1 MFLSCSLF
9 PSMSSIIF
17 HAFVVFILQQVFLS
31 VKPTLKKSQQKIKHM
46 QNLMYDFV
54 LHKLTYFSQDH
65 DTLSWHISNQMP
77 LKSFIPCTSI
87 FRF

>member
-31 VKPTLKKSQQKIKHM
+31 VKPTLKKSQQKFKNAIRFPVFC
-46 QNLMYDFV
+46 YDF
-54 LHKLTYFSQDH
+54 LINSK
-65 DTLSWHISNQMP
+65 SNARETWCVI
-77 LKSFIPCTSI
+77 LVSAS
-87 FRF
+87 